1 MSVTYGE
8 LLSNVCKQMYGHSDW
23 EYVDKKLLKRFDD
36 EHYEVIL
43 FHYEDTREEE

>member
-1 MSVTYGE
+1 
-8 LLSNVCKQMYGHSDW
+8 MYGHSDW

-43 FHYEDTREEE
+43 FHYEDTRNEDTRKIQERKNNGIL